1 MLSSI
6 CAIRRCILAA
16 VKFLSRLFTAL
27 NLLPSMATI
36 ASVNRSS
43 LRHSTMNWRHTL
55 DRGPIVLAEVSN
67 GLEVRHQTSSQPHE
81 LDVALRLA
89 LQTAARLNAIEI
101 TVDVNR
107 QQRGG
112 MVRRTARCRPIDTFK
127 SECRKIELVNKDL
140 NHTDRVVLGDVVIQ
154 AFRQQRDLRSVLT

>member
-36 ASVNRSS
+36 ASVKRSS

-89 LQTAARLNAIEI
+89 LQPTAGLDAIQVA
-101 TVDVNR
+101 VDVEL
-107 QQRGG
+107 QQH
-112 MVRRTARCRPIDTFK
+112 RRVIRRPTRRRRVNSNEARSSPSMKTSTTRTEF
-127 SECRKIELVNKDL
+127 SAS
-140 NHTDRVVLGDVVIQ
+140 T
-154 AFRQQRDLRSVLT
+154 